1 MKYLLTFLLVLSLN
15 TQNIV
20 WAKEQNKTYYDQN
33 DRMNM
38 ITGVQRFELLTDSAV
53 MLENPGLIKPVGDM
67 ADSQSAG
74 MYMLTE
80 MLAATE
86 LTANEVVI
94 KTQSGN
100 LVLKCNDA
108 ASDTEA
114 KLNDTFQL
122 YAQGCIIY
130 EFVNSITSLMKEAD
144 ALEKQN
150 IEAKAALNQ
159 ASAETAKRENDVAKS
174 KKKLEDT
181 NKLIK
186 AATAAMK
193 KAKDEVKKA
202 TEAVEKASKALEAAN
217 AIECGEDEDGS
228 CASAKAAQVAAASKA
243 LEDSKKQLEKAN
255 KNLEKAVAKMV
266 NLLVDKLGV
275 ETGAVL
281 ALLAGTVRAETA
293 AGDVSFQVSEADY
306 SLANLG
312 KVISELTGTRAEKV
326 ENFIGSDLS
335 EPGTGSYFNRLIN
348 NYEEDEKGNNKYSN
362 ADIIE
367 SSDSYMW
374 MMAPKGESLRE
385 ILDVFSSFD
394 DGVDYIQTIA
404 MAVGEYSEAKG
415 EKEVKQAEAMKTPQS
430 RTDEMARKIEDRN
443 ELRANLKKMINQ
455 NLDFLDKS
463 LTVFKSLYNINNP
476 ISAPTSTVP
485 KTSSPKVAFYEYINT
500 FATDKLKRKAQEGYF
515 STVNFLGIQK
525 AMECYAKGGDGT
537 SCKDLDTESDNSINA
552 SCHWSGFVVGP
563 SKPITEICNLSK
575 VGQTATNESGNT
587 LTCVCANP

>member
-255 KNLEKAVAKMV
+255 KNLEKAVCQ
-266 NLLVDKLGV
+266 DG
-275 ETGAVL
+275 
-281 ALLAGTVRAETA
+281 
-293 AGDVSFQVSEADY
+293 
-306 SLANLG
+306 
-312 KVISELTGTRAEKV
+312 
-326 ENFIGSDLS
+326 
-335 EPGTGSYFNRLIN
+335 EP
-348 NYEEDEKGNNKYSN
+348 
-362 ADIIE
+362 
-367 SSDSYMW
+367 SS
-374 MMAPKGESLRE
+374 
-385 ILDVFSSFD
+385 
-394 DGVDYIQTIA
+394 
-404 MAVGEYSEAKG
+404 
-415 EKEVKQAEAMKTPQS
+415 
-430 RTDEMARKIEDRN
+430 
-443 ELRANLKKMINQ
+443 
-455 NLDFLDKS
+455 
-463 LTVFKSLYNINNP
+463 
-476 ISAPTSTVP
+476 
-485 KTSSPKVAFYEYINT
+485 
-500 FATDKLKRKAQEGYF
+500 
-515 STVNFLGIQK
+515 
-525 AMECYAKGGDGT
+525 
-537 SCKDLDTESDNSINA
+537 
-552 SCHWSGFVVGP
+552 
-563 SKPITEICNLSK
+563 
-575 VGQTATNESGNT
+575 
-587 LTCVCANP
+587 